1 MGILIG
7 FLGYFSLGLII
18 GTIILI
24 TFIKLYKTF
33 KNK

>member
-7 FLGYFSLGLII
+7 FLGYFSLGFII
-18 GTIILI
+18 GTIISI